1 MRVGTGSARFSSSFQ
16 VLSQKY
22 LPLLRDNRH
31 SLSPPDSHSGE
42 VASLNLSWLS
52 HACQTQE
59 DRRSIGVR
67 GWRDRDTAGDGPQV
81 KDCSASEGSPLRAR
95 PAAPAT
101 PRCERGGGPGGWCLL
116 FSSPT
121 PAQRR
126 QHRALHIRIC
136 RTLNLPPPAGENPR
150 GSHAADG
157 CVCGGGG
164 RRCFPLAL
172 L

>member
-1 MRVGTGSARFSSSFQ
+1 MGTGSARFSSSFQ

-67 GWRDRDTAGDGPQV
+67 GWRDRDTAADRPQV

-101 PRCERGGGPGGWCLL
+101 PRCERVGAREAGACS
-116 FSSPT
+116 F
-121 PAQRR
+121 
-126 QHRALHIRIC
+126 HR
-136 RTLNLPPPAGENPR
+136 LPRP
-150 GSHAADG
+150 SAATT
-157 CVCGGGG
+157 VPSINVSVE
-164 RRCFPLAL
+164 R
-172 L
+172 